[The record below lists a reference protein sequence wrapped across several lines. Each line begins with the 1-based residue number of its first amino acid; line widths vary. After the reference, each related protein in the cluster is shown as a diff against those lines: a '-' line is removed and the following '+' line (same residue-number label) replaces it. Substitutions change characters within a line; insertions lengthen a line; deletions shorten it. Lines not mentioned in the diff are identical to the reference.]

1 MSIKFE
7 YLEDGTPYVASVLNQ
22 RTTVVT
28 DTLNALT
35 REEFALGALRTEHVP
50 TPIGAAGAGPAA
62 EILTRSLSTD
72 ARVPPATHTTA
83 GGLLPQPVID
93 FVTPIDFSD
102 PDQGVN
108 AILVLANIQVIR
120 FLNSEGE
127 KLTVPPSTLGHFA
140 IEDAIQVT
148 FSITVEPVGSGITDD
163 NIEKSNRTISPGLA
177 ISELEN
183 TTFNFAGAVS
193 HVCTFDTDD
202 DSFKDVA
209 IRTVIRRE
217 DLQYDAPINKIKLQV
232 SSVKFFPAALDPGFF
247 LSDGGFIVIGKAT
260 LSAIPIQC
268 KV

>member
-22 RTTVVT
+22 RTSAVT
-28 DTLNALT
+28 STLNALT
-35 REEFALGALRTEHVP
+35 REELALGALRTEHVP
-50 TPIGAAGAGPAA
+50 TPIGIAGGGPAA

-72 ARVPPATHTTA
+72 ARLPPATHTTS
-83 GGLLPQPVID
+83 GGVFTQPVID

-102 PDQGVN
+102 PDQAVD
-108 AILVLANIQVIR
+108 AIVVLANIQVIR
-120 FLNSEGE
+120 FLNSQGNE
-127 KLTVPPSTLGHFA
+127 LTVPPTTGGHYA
-140 IEDAIQVT
+140 IEDAIQAT
-148 FSITVEPVGSGITDD
+148 FSIALEYVGFPAADF
-163 NIEKSNRTISPGLA
+163 EKSNRTISPGLA

-183 TTFNFAGAVS
+183 TAGGFNGAVS
-193 HVCTFDTDD
+193 HVCTFDGDT

-217 DLQYDAPINKIKLQV
+217 DLRYDAPVDKIRLNM
-232 SSVKFFPAALDPGFF
+232 STVKFFPAALDPGFF
-247 LSDGGFIVIGKAT
+247 LSDGGFVVIGKAT

>member
-127 KLTVPPSTLGHFA
+127 KLTVPPTTGGHHA

-148 FSITVEPVGSGITDD
+148 FSITIDPVGFLHD
-163 NIEKSNRTISPGLA
+163 NIGKSNRTISPGLA

-183 TTFNFAGAVS
+183 TSGGFNGAVS
-193 HVCTFDTDD
+193 HVCTFDGDT

-217 DLQYDAPINKIKLQV
+217 DLQYDAPINKIQLQV
-232 SSVKFFPAALDPGFF
+232 SSVKFFPAALDSGGV